1 MEALYHDT
9 NLKLEEVKTY
19 LSTYDK
25 CSKAHEEQLGRE
37 IDERLEVINTNCQ
50 RLENKVNHEPAAR
63 RMNARMRVNQ
73 LKYDYDHVTRALGN
87 IQLRRQERERE
98 ERERHELMHRK
109 FKPNDQSIDI
119 GDSLDMNSRLQVTN
133 RELDGIL
140 STGGSALDH
149 LRHQRSSMK
158 DVQRK
163 LLDFANTLGLSTTV
177 MKLIEKRGSQDRL
190 ILIGGIIFTCVIMY
204 ITLSYVWSTRS
215 SEVIT

>member
-19 LSTYDK
+19 LSTYDR
-25 CSKAHEEQLGRE
+25 CSKAHEAQLAQE
-37 IDERLEVINTNCQ
+37 IDDKLQVINSNCQ
-50 RLENKVNHEPAAR
+50 KLENKVGHEPPAR

-87 IQLRRQERERE
+87 IHLRRQERERE
-98 ERERHELMHRK
+98 ERERDELLHRK
-109 FKPNDQSIDI
+109 FTPNDQAIDI
-119 GDSLDMNSRLQVTN
+119 GDSLDINSRLQVTN

-149 LRHQRSSMK
+149 LRSQRTSMK
-158 DVQRK
+158 DIQRK

-177 MKLIEKRGSQDRL
+177 MKMIEKRGSQDRL
-190 ILIGGIIFTCVIMY
+190 ILIGGIIITCIIMY
-204 ITLSYVWSTRS
+204 LTLSYVRSTKAGTS
-215 SEVIT
+215 